1 MDQRSAGRPRRR
13 SVGVMTGSFHTD
25 YSRRIAQ
32 ELSRA
37 LHEADRDVFLFQGLD
52 ASRFLNLS
60 DYVDPGFDRHY
71 YSQFEYSK
79 FLSLDALIISFGTIS
94 PIPDAVSL
102 EEFLAELPQVP
113 VILLEDEHELSN
125 GCFITV
131 DNYTGMRDCVEH
143 LIEDHGYRSILY
155 VSGPSGVSDAE
166 VRLRAFLDSMAAHGL
181 PVPET
186 AIGHGNF
193 TDRVDPVIETLLE
206 ANPRAEAI
214 VCGNDEMAESAYRV
228 LRRRGLTP
236 GVDIAVTGFDDNIS
250 TPFMDPPLTSVRQS
264 CREIADRTAQLVTE
278 LLDGHRPKSV
288 RLPARL
294 VRRSSCGCREGAVP
308 TEGSEKLH
316 EEHGWLMSTRLK
328 NKQLT
333 NNNMLSALMLRN
345 LLHENISV
353 HLFFEKLGM
362 QLAALKT
369 ETSLIALLRE
379 PMNVSDC
386 GKLFLPE
393 EVRVHMVQMRHS
405 VQTWARDNAP
415 LLTAGEGNPFQ
426 RELDGA
432 GLSTCVFP
440 LFYSNIHYGV
450 FMVSIRP
457 EDMLFY
463 YTLSLEIGTG
473 LRYLYMA
480 LDQQETRKTLEQQ
493 NQILDFSASHDA
505 LTGLYNRVA
514 ILKHAYGF
522 IRESGRDSQFA
533 AFMAD
538 VDHLKQ
544 INDSFGHGAGDEAI
558 QTAAELLRA
567 ALPEGSPLGRTGG
580 DEFTGIFRLRDDFLA
595 DDFKHRLS
603 ELCRAY
609 NAASGKPW
617 YEELSAG
624 CKVFSYEQA
633 DDLMEHF
640 KQADAELYK
649 AKAHRRSSVVRPEK
663 TP

>member
-1 MDQRSAGRPRRR
+1 MDERPAARPQRR

-37 LHEADRDVFLFQGLD
+37 LHESDCEVFLFQGLD
-52 ASRFLNLS
+52 ASRFLNLA
-60 DYVDPGFDRHY
+60 DYVDPGFDSHY

-79 FLSLDALIISFGTIS
+79 FLSLDVLIISFGTIS
-94 PIPDAVSL
+94 AIPDAISL
-102 EEFLAELPQVP
+102 EDFLAKLPQVP
-113 VILLEDEHELSN
+113 VILLEDERELPN
-125 GCFITV
+125 GCSITV
-131 DNYTGMRDCVEH
+131 DNYAGMRDCVEH
-143 LIEDHGYRSILY
+143 LIVDHGCRSILY
-155 VSGPSGVSDAE
+155 VSGPHGVSDAE
-166 VRLRAFLDSMAAHGL
+166 IRLRAFMDSMAAHGL
-181 PVPET
+181 PVT
-186 AIGHGNF
+186 DSMIGCGNF
-193 TDRVDPVIETLLE
+193 TDQVDDVIEELLD

-228 LRRRGLTP
+228 LYRRGLTP
-236 GVDIAVTGFDDNIS
+236 GLDIAVTGFDDS
-250 TPFMDPPLTSVRQS
+250 AAAPFMDPPLTSVRQS

-278 LLDGHRPKSV
+278 LLDGRKPRSV

-308 TEGSEKLH
+308 TEGGEKLH
-316 EEHGWLMSTRLK
+316 EEHSWLMATHLD
-328 NKQLT
+328 NKRLT

-345 LLHENISV
+345 LLHEDISV

-493 NQILDFSASHDA
+493 NRILDYSASHDA

-514 ILKHAYGF
+514 SLHRGYSF
-522 IRESGRDSQFA
+522 VREKGKGSRFA
-533 AFMAD
+533 AVMAD
-538 VDHLKQ
+538 IDHLKQ
-544 INDSFGHGAGDEAI
+544 INDTFGHSAGDAAI
-558 QTAAELLRA
+558 QTAAALLRA

-580 DEFTGIFRLRDDFLA
+580 DEFTCIFQVREDFSA
-595 DDFKHRLS
+595 DDFKRRLS
-603 ELCRAY
+603 ELCRIH
-609 NAASGKPW
+609 NEESGKPW
-617 YEELSAG
+617 YEELSVG
-624 CKVFSYEQA
+624 CQEFSYEQS
-633 DDLMEHF
+633 DDITEHF
-640 KQADAELYK
+640 RQADAALYK
-649 AKAHRRSSVVRPEK
+649 AKAHRRSSVVRQEK
-663 TP
+663 KP